1 MKKLQMAAV
10 VIGLL
15 LILLFLLPEF
25 AQLVGIA
32 LAIVFKL
39 LIIALIILVV
49 WFAGWMFWDVPGFF
63 YRRYFAAYVRLRRM
77 RRNRHLREW
86 REAAARS
93 GDH

>member
-39 LIIALIILVV
+39 LIIALIILVTSHAPQPASQRM
-49 WFAGWMFWDVPGFF
+49 AG
-63 YRRYFAAYVRLRRM
+63 
-77 RRNRHLREW
+77 
-86 REAAARS
+86 S
-93 GDH
+93 GSTKR